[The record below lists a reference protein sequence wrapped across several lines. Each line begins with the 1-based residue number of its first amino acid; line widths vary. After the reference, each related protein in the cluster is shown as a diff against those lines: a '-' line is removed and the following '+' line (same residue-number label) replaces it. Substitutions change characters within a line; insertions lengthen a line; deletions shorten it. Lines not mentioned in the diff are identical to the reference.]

1 MLKQPVTFLKS
12 GKLKCR
18 AAIIITNLLV
28 LLSTDSPRIF
38 VKILGESVHSLYRSL
53 KLWARLVPNFMVTTK
68 LKVAPTVVNQLCQLH
83 KAKSLQYF
91 YQRLFLL

>member
-18 AAIIITNLLV
+18 AAILITNLLV
-28 LLSTDSPRIF
+28 LLSTDSPR
-38 VKILGESVHSLYRSL
+38 VLQTLGESVHSLYRSL
-53 KLWARLVPNFMVTTK
+53 RLWARPVLTFMVTTK
-68 LKVAPTVVNQLCQLH
+68 LKVAPTVVKQRYQLPI
-83 KAKSLQYF
+83 AKSLQYF